1 MGRKRRSAEEKARIA
16 LEALREDRPVREVAE
31 QYGVHPNQI
40 TTWKRRLLDN
50 AGNVFR
56 NGGGSREKELER
68 EREDLLRELGQQQ
81 VEKAFLK
88 KKLRQLG
95 LEESPAR

>member
-1 MGRKRRSAEEKARIA
+1 MGRKRRGAEEKARIA

-40 TTWKRRLLDN
+40 TTWKRQLLDN

-56 NGGGSREKELER
+56 NGSGSREKELER

-95 LEESPAR
+95 LDE

>member
-16 LEALREDRPVREVAE
+16 LEALREHRPVREVAE

-40 TTWKRRLLDN
+40 TTWKRQLLDN
-50 AGNVFR
+50 AGDAFR
-56 NGGGSREKELER
+56 NGGGGRQQELER
-68 EREDLLRELGQQQ
+68 EREELLRELGQQQ
-81 VEKAFLK
+81 VEKAFLR

-95 LEESPAR
+95 LDE